1 MDPYAIIRAFGSM
14 PEARRIAALA
24 QLPQAERE
32 EIARLVDAWV
42 IDSEAHPLAHA
53 RLWHRT
59 GMDMTPSDDYPDGRP
74 RTSQRRALNKCVGSV
89 LTAVLGGNG
98 TGKTEGVSQLSVA
111 AALGRDHPDTREWL
125 RVNKLD
131 PELVPP
137 YPGRVLVSAL
147 TGNDSKRVVRR
158 KVDKYLPVGA
168 VWRNKNG
175 DGEAYCYPLGGQT
188 RDGGGVIVF
197 KSNDQGPDKHQ
208 SDEYDII
215 IGDEEHDEPVVEEW
229 LGRLGRRPWKGGY
242 IVLSMTPLKGLTWV
256 YRDCVDARTRKEGY
270 GYDELHGP
278 DNPYADQAGRRRW
291 FGSLTASRRAAREFG
306 KFAALVGRVY
316 DMFDR
321 RTHVIPPMLPPVEWT
336 RYQGWDWG
344 GRAPHVL
351 WAAQDPGGRLIV
363 YRELA
368 PRRGVTET
376 PIRTTELIEDAMR
389 IEAEAGDAF
398 GAYWY
403 RVADSED
410 PGAIMEAAARGLML
424 DAASKGPGSVDR
436 GIEMVQAQI
445 ALMNG
450 YTGEPQEPQILITED
465 CPVLIS
471 EMDGM
476 RWRPQRVGQPLQVD
490 PTCAD
495 HGPDALRYIVMLR
508 AELGV

>member
-1 MDPYAIIRAFGSM
+1 MHVPGFHNYV
-14 PEARRIAALA
+14 AAG
-24 QLPQAERE
+24 
-32 EIARLVDAWV
+32 VV
-42 IDSEAHPLAHA
+42 HHNS
-53 RLWHRT
+53 
-59 GMDMTPSDDYPDGRP
+59 
-74 RTSQRRALNKCVGSV
+74 
-89 LTAVLGGNG
+89 
-98 TGKTEGVSQLSVA
+98 GKTESVSQLAVA

-175 DGEAYCYPLGGQT
+175 DGEAYCHPLGGQT

-208 SDEYDII
+208 SDEFDII
-215 IGDEEHDEPVVEEW
+215 VGDEEHDEPVVEEW
-229 LGRLGRRPWKGGY
+229 LGRLGRRPWRGGY

-256 YRDCVDARTRKEGY
+256 YRDCVHAPKPGY
-270 GYDELHGP
+270 RYDELHGP
-278 DNPYADQAGRRRW
+278 DNPHADQAGRRIR

-336 RYQGWDWG
+336 RFQGWDWG

-368 PRRGVTET
+368 PRRSATDA
-376 PIRTTELIEDAMR
+376 PIRLTTLLEEAQRMERDGGDTDRVMWWR
-389 IEAEAGDAF
+389 I
-398 GAYWY
+398 
-403 RVADSED
+403 ADSED
-410 PGAIMEAAARGLML
+410 PGAISEAAYHGMRLQP
-424 DAASKGPGSVDR
+424 AAKGPGSVLR
-436 GIEMVQAQI
+436 GIEMVQAQL
-445 ALMNG
+445 ALADG
-450 YTGEPQEPQILITED
+450 YTGEAQEPQIVITED

-471 EMDGM
+471 EMEGM
-476 RWRPQRVGQPLQVD
+476 RWLPAKVGRDQAPD
-490 PTCAD
+490 PATPD
-495 HGPDALRYIVMLR
+495 HGPDALRYIVMHR
-508 AELGV
+508 AAQFG